1 MREGGRMKG
10 EKHKTRVV
18 EEASPLSS
26 PRVLHAVRH
35 DAVEPLGER
44 VNLPARPPVPDVVPS
59 VHRGVERVQLKNLE
73 SKRCVGAGIFYF
85 IDSRGLSHQTTVGA
99 FTSYGGSNAT
109 AVQLPPPPA
118 AMPAAWKSAYM
129 CSKRLQCSWMP
140 CAQIRI
146 AWGVPSG
153 SHDWLFW
160 FVRGDRWETSVG
172 CRVGRW

>member
-1 MREGGRMKG
+1 MKG

-109 AVQLPPPPA
+109 AVQLPPPPCRDARGLEVGVHVLEA
-118 AMPAAWKSAYM
+118 AAVLVDA
-129 CSKRLQCSWMP
+129 
-140 CAQIRI
+140 
-146 AWGVPSG
+146 
-153 SHDWLFW
+153 
-160 FVRGDRWETSVG
+160 VRPNQDSVG
-172 CRVGRW
+172 GAVGEPRLVVLVCEGG